1 MCSLIRRFSR
11 CVLIA
16 ILLAFSGTP
25 PAVAADNESS
35 DVSAEKL
42 GDRRY
47 QTIIQFSGAVRLG
60 AGNSAPDATWEPPVC
75 WYEPMFSSE
84 EMRGLLDSSM
94 WQHYVGA
101 ANDDPRWHIGDL
113 HEGDEEGKFWTQK
126 CGQGILGTEE
136 LAWLNPRP
144 WAIWV
149 AAGDPPPPGGITPE
163 MLAEIVRANLV
174 LPEFKVGV
182 NPPVRSVVNLPTWV
196 WALDL
201 PAEPLWATASLPR
214 GPSATVTARPVGM
227 AIDPGTAEAVTFP
240 AGGTC
245 AGTGKP
251 YRAGMTGEPAC
262 GVTYLRPTT
271 GLPEGYQLRAELVW
285 EVTWAGS
292 DGSGGMLP
300 EGRFGS
306 VRQVPVAEIQ
316 AIVER

>member
-1 MCSLIRRFSR
+1 M
-11 CVLIA
+11 
-16 ILLAFSGTP
+16 GKTP
-25 PAVAADNESS
+25 PKPAVGAKQVKDGFYRAT
-35 DVSAEKL
+35 AI
-42 GDRRY
+42 R
-47 QTIIQFSGAVRLG
+47 FSGAVKLG
-60 AGNSAPDATWEPPVC
+60 GGNAGLPVDWEPPIC
-75 WYEPMFSSE
+75 WYEPTMTSTQMRAAVGSILWTHYITSVSE
-84 EMRGLLDSSM
+84 DSK
-94 WQHYVGA
+94 WVV
-101 ANDDPRWHIGDL
+101 NDF
-113 HEGDEEGKFWTQK
+113 HEGDEGMFWTPT
-126 CGQGILGTEE
+126 CAANILSKPE
-136 LAWLNPRP
+136 LAWLDPRP
-144 WAIWV
+144 FAIWV

-174 LPEFKVGV
+174 LPEFKIGV

-201 PAEPLWATASLPR
+201 PAEPLWATASLPG